1 MTTRVIFDSL
11 AKKNEQN
18 HKSDYEWYVEL
29 PILSIFPVGVTQPPI
44 DITSLVSPTEISH
57 RVYSIDTPYDSFD
70 TNKNTDKGSFWYSA
84 MHSDIGNVS
93 IRVDEMEDGQTLRYI
108 TNWQSLIRNSDGT
121 HNVPAVYK
129 KDITI
134 YQLNKA
140 EEEIIKSVYR
150 GYFPTEVTPTSWSYD
165 GSSVLQYAVTFTGD
179 SVTHE
184 KLPASA
190 RSLIK

>member
-1 MTTRVIFDSL
+1 MTSRVIFDSL

-29 PILSIFPVGVTQPPI
+29 PILSIFPVGVTPPTGTVGFVPPN
-44 DITSLVSPTEISH
+44 DISH

-70 TNKNTDKGSFWYSA
+70 TNKNTDMASFWYSA
-84 MHSDIGNVS
+84 MHSDIGNVTMR
-93 IRVDEMEDGQTLRYI
+93 IDEMEDGQTLRYI
-108 TNWQSLIRNSDGT
+108 SNWQSLIKNSDGT
-121 HNVPAVYK
+121 NNVPAVYK

-150 GYFPTEVTPTSWSYD
+150 GYFPTEIAPTSWSYD
-165 GSSVLQYAVTFTGD
+165 GASVLQYAVTFTGD
-179 SVTHE
+179 SVAHE